1 MAAAEAKEQGLRVD
15 VVPEV
20 ADVPSLVD
28 ALAEHVAGLRAAGQ
42 LPPPRKKRR
51 SRRS

>member
-1 MAAAEAKEQGLRVD
+1 LRVD

-28 ALAEHVAGLRAAGQ
+28 ALAEHVAGLRATGQ

-51 SRRS
+51 VRRKAAGE